1 MYTVYGTCTCRC
13 SNKSHMLVI
22 CIFVALV
29 QEPTKMI
36 IVEQKAPTEATASM
50 QKNVTASS
58 VHMEGASVQAGSF
71 SSFRSATTDF
81 SFESMSASG
90 MTALMTESVV
100 STSSTS
106 QVMEMSTHAHVEA
119 LSSLGALTAGHKR
132 GEVHFTSCLNLSV
145 I

>member
-1 MYTVYGTCTCRC
+1 
-13 SNKSHMLVI
+13 MLVI
-22 CIFVALV
+22 CVFIALV

-36 IVEQKAPTEATASM
+36 IVEQKASTEATASM

-58 VHMEGASVQAGSF
+58 VLMEGASMQTGSF
-71 SSFRSATTDF
+71 SSFRSAATDF

-100 STSSTS
+100 SMSSSS

-119 LSSLGALTAGHKR
+119 LSSLALSTGLKR

>member
-1 MYTVYGTCTCRC
+1 
-13 SNKSHMLVI
+13 
-22 CIFVALV
+22 
-29 QEPTKMI
+29 MI
-36 IVEQKAPTEATASM
+36 IVEQKASTEATAGM

-71 SSFRSATTDF
+71 SRFHSAATDF

-100 STSSTS
+100 SSS

-119 LSSLGALTAGHKR
+119 LSSLGALTAGLKR
-132 GEVHFTSCLNLSV
+132 GEVHFTSCLNLFV